1 MKKLENKIIDKI
13 YRFETKRTLTEILLR
28 IAGIFCVGL
37 MVGILG
43 MILWVELVEQ
53 QTFDLLQL
61 FQEDTAIIRKHL
73 LDVLTIF
80 YQEIPKTEFVL
91 ILTGLLIFISLTV
104 VSVKKIKSI
113 RNRLSAII
121 NFHKHL

>member
-43 MILWVELVEQ
+43 MILWLDLVEQ